1 MVCCSL
7 QELTSCKE
15 SLSPWFSVFE
25 ILDTYCTSCHILQ
38 RSIEAVH
45 NQIIF
50 SASKSNQ
57 RWVASSCC
65 MLNTHKKKI
74 LLIFFLH
81 LTSWKDR
88 DTPLM
93 TIQKYLAFENGPE
106 CMVSLPQSSE
116 SMSPYYKL
124 PTPHSFLG
132 IQNNCVQTSQS
143 LSPCIKRTTTSWIR
157 QIAS

>member
-7 QELTSCKE
+7 QKLTSCKE
-15 SLSPWFSVFE
+15 TLSPWFCILE
-25 ILDTYCTSCHILQ
+25 ILESYCTSCYILQ

-57 RWVASSCC
+57 SWVANSCC
-65 MLNTHKKKI
+65 ILNTHKKENSLDLVFTFDKLEGLWHSFDGDSEI
-74 LLIFFLH
+74 PSL
-81 LTSWKDR
+81 
-88 DTPLM
+88 
-93 TIQKYLAFENGPE
+93 ENGSE

-116 SMSPYYKL
+116 SMCPYYKL
-124 PTPHSFLG
+124 PTPHAFLG
-132 IQNNCVQTSQS
+132 IQNNRVQTSQS

-157 QIAS
+157 KITS